1 MRLPIVCHESCC
13 SCTSSS
19 HFSTRAGAWCH
30 GGDRAEGSQWSSQQ
44 TAMVRS
50 TPHHHDES
58 NWMNAAQA
66 RARRRLKFRVD
77 LRRKK
82 QPHAHTQAQT
92 WYTQTHTVVTNEDHV
107 KQACLPLPPPP
118 LPLPPLLTPP
128 HSVRHLR
135 LCCSDY
141 LRPIS
146 AAPILTYSH

>member
-1 MRLPIVCHESCC
+1 M
-13 SCTSSS
+13 
-19 HFSTRAGAWCH
+19 HFKFTFQHQGRGVVTVTGLTVELSTDSNGK
-30 GGDRAEGSQWSSQQ
+30 EQWS
-44 TAMVRS
+44 TA
-50 TPHHHDES
+50 HHHDES

-66 RARRRLKFRVD
+66 RAQVPSRLATKETATRTHTSTD
-77 LRRKK
+77 M
-82 QPHAHTQAQT
+82 AHTN
-92 WYTQTHTVVTNEDHV
+92 THTVVTNEDHV